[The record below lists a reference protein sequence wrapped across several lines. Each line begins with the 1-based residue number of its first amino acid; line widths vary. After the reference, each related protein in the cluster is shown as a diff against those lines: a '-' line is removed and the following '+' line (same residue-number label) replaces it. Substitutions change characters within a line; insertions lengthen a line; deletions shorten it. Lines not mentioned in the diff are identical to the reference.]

1 MVSMDRA
8 ATVLDDRVGGQ
19 WGSGDLGPRVPV
31 ARIEAHPVARTRH
44 NPAWMLWVLLV
55 GFPVFWALGLAQFA
69 VSVMAVP
76 MGLVLMARRPLALPR
91 GFVLWA
97 LFLTWSVVGVLL
109 LGVNPPGYVADGAG
123 SRLLGFGMR
132 EISYVGVT
140 VVLLFIGNLTEAELP
155 QTRVVRMLGWFFVTT
170 CVGGVLGLLAPQFQ
184 FTSPFEMVLPSSI
197 SSNFFVQNLIHPRSA
212 QVQELISDQ
221 TPRPAAPFTYT
232 NAWGF
237 NLTLLGV
244 WFVASMR
251 QLRTVRA
258 HVAAVGVL
266 AVGVVVLVYS
276 LNRAAWLGVGVAVLV
291 VAVQLARRG
300 RLAVGAALVVLMT
313 LGLGAVAVTPLG
325 TVVSQ
330 RLDAGKSDTIRG
342 FTTEKALELSAESPV
357 VGFGSTRATLGSAA
371 SIAVGKSPSCPQCG
385 NANIGMNGYL
395 FMLLVTTGYLGAL
408 LFFGFGAVVWWRSRR
423 IHTPVVLAGT
433 TVLAMTAYYSLFY
446 DVSTG
451 MLVPAVT
458 VALLWRESRS
468 GASAPPAEPPTTA
481 AQIRTAPP
489 VHPSGGPPPSPR
501 RVGAAGAAPLLQAV
515 PERATS

>member
-1 MVSMDRA
+1 
-8 ATVLDDRVGGQ
+8 
-19 WGSGDLGPRVPV
+19 
-31 ARIEAHPVARTRH
+31 
-44 NPAWMLWVLLV
+44 
-55 GFPVFWALGLAQFA
+55 
-69 VSVMAVP
+69 
-76 MGLVLMARRPLALPR
+76 
-91 GFVLWA
+91 
-97 LFLTWSVVGVLL
+97 
-109 LGVNPPGYVADGAG
+109 
-123 SRLLGFGMR
+123 
-132 EISYVGVT
+132 
-140 VVLLFIGNLTEAELP
+140 
-155 QTRVVRMLGWFFVTT
+155 MLGWFFVTT

-184 FTSPFEMVLPSSI
+184 FTSPFEMGLPSSI

-342 FTTEKALELSAESPV
+342 FTTEKPWSCRRVTRRRFREHPGHPGVRGVDRRRQESV
-357 VGFGSTRATLGSAA
+357 
-371 SIAVGKSPSCPQCG
+371 
-385 NANIGMNGYL
+385 
-395 FMLLVTTGYLGAL
+395 
-408 LFFGFGAVVWWRSRR
+408 
-423 IHTPVVLAGT
+423 
-433 TVLAMTAYYSLFY
+433 
-446 DVSTG
+446 
-451 MLVPAVT
+451 VPAVRQRQHRHER
-458 VALLWRESRS
+458 L
-468 GASAPPAEPPTTA
+468 
-481 AQIRTAPP
+481 P
-489 VHPSGGPPPSPR
+489 VHAPQSPR
-501 RVGAAGAAPLLQAV
+501 S
-515 PERATS
+515 TSAR